1 MLLSALTALPQ
12 GFEWVENALYRLDAA
27 PTPPP
32 PLSAQSAEERI
43 PVEQAYQTANRQ
55 WPQAQEMLIQIPI
68 EPDAPYEIFAVA
80 KDAWHANARSYLFL
94 DAYSGKTLS
103 LRPYEQLGIGSKI
116 YFTAISL
123 HTGMPFGILGQLILF
138 LSALAL
144 TLVIYSGFASFI
156 RSKRNKPATT
166 NDI

>member
-1 MLLSALTALPQ
+1 VQPVTQRAEPTRMMFGGGKGDGGEG
-12 GFEWVENALYRLDAA
+12 GFMDKLK
-27 PTPPP
+27 
-32 PLSAQSAEERI
+32 
-43 PVEQAYQTANRQ
+43 
-55 WPQAQEMLIQIPI
+55 QAQEMLIQIPI